1 MAEALKTESWLA
13 EPVQR
18 IGQKELSPVY
28 IADTVQTK
36 LDDISKVSCVATPE
50 DIASLGFA
58 VAEAINALGNDLEQI
73 KNNAPQD
80 DAQLDPMQALAQQ
93 IAFDLVTADKPLV
106 VSGTGTPAI
115 SAIFAAGCPT
125 ILAFSAPLTRMV
137 LRTLS
142 SSSPLRK

>member
-1 MAEALKTESWLA
+1 HQQSLVEKCIEVLTTQGIYNPTMAEIEEYDAVFILGEDVTQTTPRIALAIRQAAKNKKIKMAEALKTESWLA

-80 DAQLDPMQALAQQ
+80 
-93 IAFDLVTADKPLV
+93 
-106 VSGTGTPAI
+106 
-115 SAIFAAGCPT
+115 
-125 ILAFSAPLTRMV
+125 
-137 LRTLS
+137 
-142 SSSPLRK
+142 